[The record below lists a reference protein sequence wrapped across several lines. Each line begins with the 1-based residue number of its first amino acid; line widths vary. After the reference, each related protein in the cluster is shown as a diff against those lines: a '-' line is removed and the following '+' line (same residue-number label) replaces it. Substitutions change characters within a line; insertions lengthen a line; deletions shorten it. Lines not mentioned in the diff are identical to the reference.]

1 MKQPIAWAGLDVHAR
16 TWLLAWRDQNGHRQQ
31 HWQFPT
37 AEPQLVEHPQIDAT
51 QFISVWN
58 NAA

>member
-1 MKQPIAWAGLDVHAR
+1 MKTIAWVGLDVPDRTCPLAR
-16 TWLLAWRDQNGHRQQ
+16 RVQKVRRQQ